1 MEKFM
6 NGLINSMSKIV
17 KNDGEKQFEITGDLG
32 TVQIPY
38 SYLTD
43 DTKILSQIIRL
54 LEKGIDRDTII
65 MFYRNLQTDTQR

>member
-6 NGLINSMSKIV
+6 NELINSMSKIV
-17 KNDGEKQFEITGDLG
+17 KNDEEKQFEIAGDLG

-43 DTKILSQIIRL
+43 DTQILSQIIRL
-54 LEKGIDRDTII
+54 LEREIDHDTII
-65 MFYRNLQTDTQR
+65 MFYRTLQTDTQR

>member
-1 MEKFM
+1 M

-17 KNDGEKQFEITGDLG
+17 KNDEEKQFEIAGDSG
-32 TVQIPY
+32 TVPIPY

-54 LEKGIDRDTII
+54 LEKGIDHDTII